1 MKILTKAGNI
11 FDHINN
17 GFAVFAIILLVFVM
31 LTISYDVATR
41 RAFGSVQWVME
52 ISEFALLYIVFL
64 AAAWLLRKD
73 GHVKMDL
80 LLIRSK
86 PRTQAIINTIT
97 SIASALTCL
106 VIAWYSTEVT
116 IHYIIAK
123 TVVAPSVIE
132 PLKWPTFIIIPIG
145 TFMLFIQ
152 FVRRT
157 YGFIRVA
164 RAP

>member
-11 FDHINN
+11 IDHINN
-17 GFAVFAIILLVFVM
+17 GFAVFAIILLILVM
-31 LTISYDVATR
+31 LAISYDVVIR
-41 RAFGSVQWVME
+41 RVFGSIPWVLE
-52 ISEFALLYIVFL
+52 VSEFALLYIVFL

-80 LLIRSK
+80 LLLRLK

-97 SIASALTCL
+97 SIAGALTCL
-106 VIAWYSTEVT
+106 VIAWYSTGVT
-116 IHYIIAK
+116 IQYFIDK
-123 TVVAPSVIE
+123 TVAMPTVIE